1 MKKKKVFVIYWPG
14 INCEEETMVAFR
26 AVGADPQ
33 LIFVKDLIS
42 GQIKITDCDLF
53 CFPGG
58 FSYGDH
64 IDTGIIAA
72 VMIQEFIPALL
83 EAKIPGITICNG
95 FQIAVRVGIFGD
107 SNLALVQ
114 NDSGVFSGRPAK
126 HFVESS
132 DCVWTVGLESQI
144 LKFPAA
150 HHAGKVLTFG
160 DVNRVMHYEGKS
172 PNGGVIAAVTN
183 DEGTILGLMDH
194 PERPIGNKDGLKIF
208 ANGLKAV

>member
-1 MKKKKVFVIYWPG
+1 MKKKKASVIYWPG
-14 INCEEETMVAFR
+14 INCEEETMAAFR

-33 LIFVKDLIS
+33 LVFVSDLIS
-42 GQIKITDCDLF
+42 KKIKITDCDLF

-95 FQIAVRVGIFGD
+95 FQIAVRAGIFGD
-107 SNLALVQ
+107 SIALVQ
-114 NDSGVFSGRPAK
+114 NDSGVFCSRPAK

-132 DCVWTVGLESQI
+132 NCVWTAGLESQI
-144 LKFPAA
+144 FKFPAA
-150 HHAGKVLTFG
+150 HHAGKILAFS
-160 DVNRVMHYEGKS
+160 DVNRVMRYDGVS
-172 PNGGVIAAVTN
+172 PNGGEIAAITN

-194 PERPIGNKDGLKIF
+194 PERPFGNKHGLKIF
-208 ANGLKAV
+208 RRGLSAA

>member
-1 MKKKKVFVIYWPG
+1 MKKVFIIYWPG
-14 INCEEETMVAFR
+14 INCEEETMAAFR

-33 LIFVKDLIS
+33 LVFIQDLIS
-42 GQIKITDCDLF
+42 GKIRITDCDLF

-95 FQIAVRVGIFGD
+95 FQIAVRAGIFGNN
-107 SNLALVQ
+107 NLALIQ
-114 NDSGVFSGRPAK
+114 NDSGVFCSRPAK
-126 HFVESS
+126 HLVEASN
-132 DCVWTVGLESQI
+132 CLWTAGLESRI
-144 LKFPAA
+144 LEFPAA

-160 DVNRVMHYEGKS
+160 GGVNRVMRYEGFS
-172 PNGGVIAAVTN
+172 PNGGEIAAITN
-183 DEGTILGLMDH
+183 EDGTIFGLMDH
-194 PERPIGNKDGLKIF
+194 PERPFGNEDGLAIF
-208 ANGLKAV
+208 RNGVNAA